1 MRYIIIALVV
11 LIFTGCSKVS
21 KENYDK
27 IQVGMSYTQVTDILG
42 KATKCDSLAGI
53 SDCTWGDEKHYIK
66 VKLVADKV
74 MFMHSQGVE

>member
-1 MRYIIIALVV
+1 MRHIMLVLV
-11 LIFTGCSKVS
+11 LLVFMGCSKLS

-27 IQVGMSYTQVTDILG
+27 IQVGMSYAQVTDIFG
-42 KATKCDSLAGI
+42 KATNCDSFAGM
-53 SDCTWGDEKHYIK
+53 SDCTWGDDKHYIK

>member
-11 LIFTGCSKVS
+11 LIFAGCSKLS

-27 IQVGMSYTQVTDILG
+27 IQVGMSYVQVSDILG
-42 KATKCDSLAGI
+42 KATKCDSLAGM

-74 MFMHSQGVE
+74 MFMHSAGIE

>member
-1 MRYIIIALVV
+1 MRYIMIALT
-11 LIFTGCSKVS
+11 LLFFAGCSKVS

-27 IQVGMSYTQVTDILG
+27 IQVGMSYSQVSDILG
-42 KATKCDSLAGI
+42 KATNCDAIAGV

-74 MFMHSQGVE
+74 MFMHSQSIE

>member
-1 MRYIIIALVV
+1 MRYIMIALAL
-11 LIFTGCSKVS
+11 LIFTGCTKVS

-27 IQVGMSYTQVTDILG
+27 IQVGMSYTQVTDLLG
-42 KATKCDSLAGI
+42 KATNCDAMAGV

-74 MFMHSQGVE
+74 MFIHSVGIE

>member
-1 MRYIIIALVV
+1 MRYIMMALALLV
-11 LIFTGCSKVS
+11 FTGCTKLS

-42 KATKCDSLAGI
+42 KATKCDALAGM

-74 MFMHSQGVE
+74 MFMHSQGIE

>member
-1 MRYIIIALVV
+1 MRYIMIALAV
-11 LIFTGCSKVS
+11 LIFTGCTKVS

-42 KATKCDSLAGI
+42 KATHCDAMVGV
-53 SDCTWGDEKHYIK
+53 SDCTWGDAKHYIK

-74 MFMHSQGVE
+74 MFMHSVGIE